1 MSAPKTTPLS
11 IGMPSK
17 GRLKEQC
24 EGWLAD
30 CGFKLEVDGGERGYR
45 ATIRG
50 LPGVQAHLLSS
61 SDIAAGLDTGDLHM
75 GVVGEDLVRERG
87 GEIDERVMLLKP
99 LGFGRADLVVA
110 APQSWIDVEDMA
122 DIDDVAAV
130 YLARTGR
137 RMRVATKYLVQTRA
151 FFASHGVVDYRI
163 VESSG
168 ATEGA
173 PAAGSAE
180 LIVDITTTGA
190 TLVANGLKILAD
202 GLILK
207 SEAQL
212 AASLGAAWTGEQFA
226 SVRRLLGVVEAR
238 TRAKSLSLLSWPVE
252 QSKAAESAT
261 EPFLVKG
268 ASRRANGLLAKTST
282 MIDVASALAAAK
294 VGPVS
299 VSHPDFAFEPDSPVA
314 GALAKRLQL

>member
-1 MSAPKTTPLS
+1 MTAPLT
-11 IGMPSK
+11 IGLPSK
-17 GRLKEQC
+17 GRLKEQA
-24 EGWLAD
+24 EAWLAA
-30 CGFKLEVDGGERGYR
+30 CGFRLDVDGGERGYR
-45 ATIRG
+45 GAIAG
-50 LPGVQAHLLSS
+50 LPNVQALLLSS
-61 SDIAAGLDTGDLHM
+61 SDIAAGLDVGDLHL

-87 GEIDERVMLLKP
+87 GEIDERVMLLRP

-110 APQSWIDVEDMA
+110 APESWIDVEDMA
-122 DIDDVAAV
+122 DVDDVAAA

-137 RMRVATKYLVQTRA
+137 RLRVATKYLVQTRA
-151 FFASHGVVDYRI
+151 FFAQHGVVDYRI

-190 TLVANGLKILAD
+190 TLTANGLKILAD

-207 SEAQL
+207 SQAQL
-212 AASLGAAWTGEQFA
+212 AAGLGATWTAEQLA

-238 TRAKSLSLLSWPVE
+238 DRAQGLSLLTWPVD
-252 QSKAAESAT
+252 QAKAADAAT
-261 EPFLVKG
+261 EPFLARG
-268 ASRRANGLLAKTST
+268 ASRRANGLLARASD
-282 MIDVASALAAAK
+282 MIDVGTALSAAG

-299 VSHPDFAFEPDSPVA
+299 VSHPDFAFEPTSPA
-314 GALAKRLQL
+314 ADALAWRLGL